1 MNYYKS
7 IKNTF
12 TNTFTSYFKTIPDK
26 SSNDLILDFFVFI
39 LLLIQIILTVAII
52 IYYVNHYSFNKQ
64 LTNVEKLKKNM
75 DVINF
80 FFLFFTGLLMIY
92 LFNTI
97 FTKKNVEIYGMK
109 KWVLYSTGVI
119 LIIYLLT
126 RAHEYF

>member
-1 MNYYKS
+1 MNYYKY

-26 SSNDLILDFFVFI
+26 SPNDLILDFFVFI
-39 LLLIQIILTVAII
+39 LLVIQIILTISIV
-52 IYYVNHYSFNKQ
+52 IYYVNHYSFNKE
-64 LTNVEKLKKNM
+64 LTNVYLLKKNM
-75 DVINF
+75 DIINF
-80 FFLFFTGLLMIY
+80 FFLFFTGILMVY

-97 FTKKNVEIYGMK
+97 FTKKIVEIYGMK

-119 LIIYLLT
+119 LIVYLLT

>member
-39 LLLIQIILTVAII
+39 LLLIQIILTIAIV
-52 IYYVNHYSFNKQ
+52 IYYVNHYSFNKE

-80 FFLFFTGLLMIY
+80 FFLFFTGILMIY

>member
-39 LLLIQIILTVAII
+39 LLLIQIILTIAIV
-52 IYYVNHYSFNKQ
+52 IYYINHYSFNKE

-80 FFLFFTGLLMIY
+80 FFLFFTGLLMVY

-119 LIIYLLT
+119 LIVYLLT

>member
-1 MNYYKS
+1 MNYYKT

-52 IYYVNHYSFNKQ
+52 IYYINHYSFNKE

>member
-39 LLLIQIILTVAII
+39 LLLIQIILTIAIV
-52 IYYVNHYSFNKQ
+52 IYYINNYSFNKE

-80 FFLFFTGLLMIY
+80 FFLFFTALLMIY